1 MGTRKSKFMGRKRM
15 NEKTEITKRDMVLDA
30 IILALF
36 LLLGVMAIY
45 IRSVQDKLNA
55 LEQTTNQN
63 TVSQQSQIDG
73 LSLNIEAVRNDMS
86 AGFEEQQAQIDS
98 QQEQIQRQKQISSA
112 TNKAFTRFQNQ
123 QSKVEEE
130 LREELKKD

>member
-1 MGTRKSKFMGRKRM
+1 M
-15 NEKTEITKRDMVLDA
+15 NEKTEYTKRDLAVNAL
-30 IILALF
+30 IIALF
-36 LLLGVMAIY
+36 LLLGMMAIY

-55 LEQTTNQN
+55 LEQITNQN

-73 LSLNIEAVRNDMS
+73 LSLNIETVRSEMNV
-86 AGFEEQQAQIDS
+86 GFEEQQAQIDS

>member
-1 MGTRKSKFMGRKRM
+1 M
-15 NEKTEITKRDMVLDA
+15 NEKTEYTKRDLTVNAL
-30 IILALF
+30 ILALF

-45 IRSVQDKLNA
+45 IRSVQDKLNV

-73 LSLNIEAVRNDMS
+73 LSLNIETVRNDMQ
-86 AGFEEQQAQIDS
+86 AGFEEQQKQIDG
-98 QQEQIQRQKQISSA
+98 QAEQIAKTKQIVST

-123 QSKVEEE
+123 QNKVEEE

>member
-1 MGTRKSKFMGRKRM
+1 M
-15 NEKTEITKRDMVLDA
+15 NEKTEYTKRDLAVNAL
-30 IILALF
+30 ILALF

-73 LSLNIEAVRNDMS
+73 LSLNIETVRNDMQ
-86 AGFEEQQAQIDS
+86 AGFENQQSQLDE
-98 QQEQIQRQKQISSA
+98 QQEQITTQKNVQSN

>member
-1 MGTRKSKFMGRKRM
+1 M
-15 NEKTEITKRDMVLDA
+15 NEKTEYTKRDLAVNAL
-30 IILALF
+30 IIALF
-36 LLLGVMAIY
+36 LLLGMMAIY

-73 LSLNIEAVRNDMS
+73 LSLNIETVRNDMN
-86 AGFEEQQAQIDS
+86 AGFEEQQAQINS
-98 QQEQIQRQKQISSA
+98 QQEQIQRQKQVSSA

>member
-1 MGTRKSKFMGRKRM
+1 M
-15 NEKTEITKRDMVLDA
+15 NEKTEYTKRDLAVNAL
-30 IILALF
+30 IIALF

-73 LSLNIEAVRNDMS
+73 LSLNIETVRNDMQ
-86 AGFEEQQAQIDS
+86 AGFEDQQSQIDK
-98 QQEQIQRQKQISSA
+98 QQEQITTQKNVQSNTIKAFVRYQKQQA
-112 TNKAFTRFQNQ
+112 EQA
-123 QSKVEEE
+123 EEFK
-130 LREELKKD
+130 EELKND

>member
-1 MGTRKSKFMGRKRM
+1 M
-15 NEKTEITKRDMVLDA
+15 NEKTEYTKRDLAVNAL
-30 IILALF
+30 IIALF
-36 LLLGVMAIY
+36 LLLGMMAIY

-73 LSLNIEAVRNDMS
+73 LSLNIETVRNDMS
-86 AGFEEQQAQIDS
+86 AGFEAQQSQIDS
-98 QQEQIQRQKQISSA
+98 QQEQINKQKQISSA

>member
-1 MGTRKSKFMGRKRM
+1 M

-45 IRSVQDKLNA
+45 IRSVQDKLNV

-73 LSLNIEAVRNDMS
+73 LSLNIETVRNDMS

>member
-1 MGTRKSKFMGRKRM
+1 M
-15 NEKTEITKRDMVLDA
+15 NEKTEYTKRDLAVNAL
-30 IILALF
+30 IIALF
-36 LLLGVMAIY
+36 LLLGMMAIY

-73 LSLNIEAVRNDMS
+73 LSLNIEAVRNDMN

-98 QQEQIQRQKQISSA
+98 QQEQIQRQKQVSSA

>member
-1 MGTRKSKFMGRKRM
+1 M

>member
-1 MGTRKSKFMGRKRM
+1 M

-45 IRSVQDKLNA
+45 IRSVQDKLNV

-73 LSLNIEAVRNDMS
+73 LSLNIETVRNDMS

-98 QQEQIQRQKQISSA
+98 QSEKISSVKTIIHNTNVALSRANKQI
-112 TNKAFTRFQNQ
+112 
-123 QSKVEEE
+123 EEKESEIQE
-130 LREELKKD
+130 LREELKKH

>member
-1 MGTRKSKFMGRKRM
+1 M
-15 NEKTEITKRDMVLDA
+15 NEKTDYTKRDLAVNAL
-30 IILALF
+30 ILALF
-36 LLLGVMAIY
+36 LLLGAMAIY

-63 TVSQQSQIDG
+63 TASQQSQIDG
-73 LSLNIEAVRNDMS
+73 LSLNVETVRNDMN
-86 AGFEEQQAQIDS
+86 AGFEEQQAQLDS
-98 QQEQIQRQKQISSA
+98 QAEQISKQKQVSSA